1 MWLCGLSPFVF
12 DMFVAKLVIMFCNY
26 DVHVHA
32 IAVGVVVVVCLFACL
47 ILLVCLLFHTL
58 VVNW

>member
-12 DMFVAKLVIMFCNY
+12 DTFIAKLVIMFCNY
-26 DVHVHA
+26 NVHVHA
-32 IAVGVVVVVCLFACL
+32 IAVGFVVVVVCLFDF
-47 ILLVCLLFHTL
+47 VCLLFHTL